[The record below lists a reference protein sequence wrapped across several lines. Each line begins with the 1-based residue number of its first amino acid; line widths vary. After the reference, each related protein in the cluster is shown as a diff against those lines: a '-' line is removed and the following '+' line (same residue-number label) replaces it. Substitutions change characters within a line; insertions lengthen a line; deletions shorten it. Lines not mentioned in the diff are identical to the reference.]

1 MSNVP
6 EWADELETFA
16 NRIAVTTGRR
26 LTQVRIYTTVARTY
40 YLMTSTGIVKV
51 VEEPNLEGVK

>member
-1 MSNVP
+1 
-6 EWADELETFA
+6 
-16 NRIAVTTGRR
+16 
-26 LTQVRIYTTVARTY
+26 VRIYATVARTY